1 LSAQVSTWWEGSDDL
16 VPALLHEGDQL
27 SRGGP
32 AMGRAQGWPL
42 RQLAVLVAQSMQH
55 LLHDTLPFR
64 NTGRPSSVL
73 PPKEAVFMI
82 AKSINFLLFHFHSQA
97 KRRQQAMTNCG
108 VSPVGLIAKMR
119 GAQASCHQLHML
131 HVTQAL

>member
-1 LSAQVSTWWEGSDDL
+1 MSTWWEGSDDL

-27 SRGGP
+27 SGGGP

-73 PPKEAVFMI
+73 PPKEAPVMI
-82 AKSINFLLFHFHSQA
+82 AEKHKLSTFSFSQP
-97 KRRQQAMTNCG
+97 G
-108 VSPVGLIAKMR
+108 
-119 GAQASCHQLHML
+119 
-131 HVTQAL
+131 